1 MCIFL
6 ENKTA
11 KLNERYANE
20 EHLPKHIRTIHSF
33 LVKEDGKDVK
43 YYKYQVLSDI
53 REDKADCIEECYDI
67 YKWDLDTML
76 KID

>member
-1 MCIFL
+1 MSIIP

-20 EHLPKHIRTIHSF
+20 EHLPKHIRILQSF
-33 LVKEDGKDVK
+33 FVKEDGKDVK
-43 YYKYQVLSDI
+43 YYKYQVLDDI

-67 YKWDLDTML
+67 NK
-76 KID
+76 